1 MHELAGVDEHVD
13 VGHLLVVE
21 VRTALVH
28 GASRFALGFDDS
40 AQHHGVQERHRLG
53 QRRSVHFAHDAGEGS
68 LVELLEFSPAED
80 GLSCRHRSF
89 ALLDAV
95 YEVGDVVGE
104 CFLRFALER
113 RLCRGLLQLRDFLG
127 RAEGEHLEVLDHLR
141 VLGIQ
146 EELVEGVRA
155 RELRIEPDRTTTK
168 DALLRFADE
177 LDSADADAVAA
188 ALAIASTRGGIGT
201 RATLM
206 GLSDTIQDRL
216 RALREVATERAKPRA
231 VVRQVTTITLTVIVA
246 AVVLNGSFFEP
257 YLTPIGGVIAL
268 TLAACYAGC
277 LLMLRRMS
285 TPPPAPRFLRGQ

>member
-1 MHELAGVDEHVD
+1 MTLAAAALGGLVAFGLVLVVLGWTSPPPPPQSTSLWKTLWTRWESIPLRRRSWVVGSVVAGFAVAAITQFLPAIVLIPALVIAVPWLLGEPPTRELDLLAGLDRWVR
-13 VGHLLVVE
+13 LLSTSIGTGKSI
-21 VRTALVH
+21 RDAI
-28 GASRFALGFDDS
+28 FATR
-40 AQHHGVQERHRLG
+40 AQAPEAIR
-53 QRRSVHFAHDAGEGS
+53 
-68 LVELLEFSPAED
+68 
-80 GLSCRHRSF
+80 
-89 ALLDAV
+89 DAV
-95 YEVGDVVGE
+95 D
-104 CFLRFALER
+104 
-113 RLCRGLLQLRDFLG
+113 RLCARLDQ
-127 RAEGEHLEVLDHLR
+127 RA
-141 VLGIQ
+141 
-146 EELVEGVRA
+146 
-155 RELRIEPDRTTTK
+155 TTK

-188 ALAIASTRGGIGT
+188 ALAIASTRGGVGT

-231 VVRQVTTITLTVIVA
+231 VVRQVTTITLTVIVG
-246 AVVLNGSFFEP
+246 AVVLNGPFFEP